1 MLNEGVYYDTLRQ
14 GLWIAVTISAPILT
28 VALIAGLVIGLFQ
41 ALTSVQE
48 MTLTFVPKLVAIGLV
63 FWATMGFMTRTLTTY
78 FDATIVPLI
87 SGADPWITPATP
99 SSPDFPVCDMRCR
112 RSRTISQTHR
122 RKATARK
129 A

>member
-87 SGADPWITPATP
+87 SGG
-99 SSPDFPVCDMRCR
+99 
-112 RSRTISQTHR
+112 
-122 RKATARK
+122 
-129 A
+129 